1 MLQRNPAINGY
12 LTETNRKMRKKFINV
27 GVETEKD
34 KDYYNYFST
43 RNKDNYLK
51 FPNIK
56 IYNGTQT
63 KYNPNLI
70 SNIAKNIYFNTEL
83 TESENDIPKIRSK
96 INKDKNKNFFSN
108 SVKKCNNCFNSLRNN
123 CLEDVDNSNLVV
135 SSIKT
140 PKLNILDTN
149 NISNINN
156 IYSKKDFV
164 KNYINSSNEKTDNNN
179 RTSILIKKIKNSE
192 SNISLNED
200 EKNTILNLLMKKTT
214 IKIKNKTEPKQ
225 KKLKPKHK
233 DEFKEFLK
241 EILKQH
247 KDKNLNRVKKK
258 IDINMLLNNKHI
270 KSHNNINIAKKY
282 NSNFN
287 EKNSKKMKTCFN
299 DYKKQHRNIMLRNE
313 FLNSQLNHK
322 NYGMLTEEL
331 KDKKRNIYDIY
342 RFKRNKKIMNKVEE
356 ELINLENKIK
366 KSFDIYKKNID
377 DEPNN
382 FL

>member
-1 MLQRNPAINGY
+1 MFQRNPAINGY
-12 LTETNRKMRKKFINV
+12 LTETNRKMRRKLINV

-56 IYNGTQT
+56 IYNGSQT
-63 KYNPNLI
+63 KYN
-70 SNIAKNIYFNTEL
+70 TEL
-83 TESENDIPKIRSK
+83 IESENDVPKISSK

-108 SVKKCNNCFNSLRNN
+108 YVKKCNNCFNSLRNN
-123 CLEDVDNSNLVV
+123 CLDGVDNSNLVF
-135 SSIKT
+135 SSIKS

-164 KNYINSSNEKTDNNN
+164 KNYIKSSNEKTNN
-179 RTSILIKKIKNSE
+179 RTYILIKKIKNSE
-192 SNISLNED
+192 SNVSLNED

-225 KKLKPKHK
+225 KKLKPKRK

-241 EILKQH
+241 EILKQY

-270 KSHNNINIAKKY
+270 KSHNTINIDRKY
-282 NSNFN
+282 NVNFN

-299 DYKKQHRNIMLRNE
+299 DYKKQHRNIILRNE
-313 FLNSQLNHK
+313 FLNSQLNKK

-342 RFKRNKKIMNKVEE
+342 RFKIKKKAMNKVEE
-356 ELINLENKIK
+356 ELINLEKKIK

>member
-1 MLQRNPAINGY
+1 MFQGNPAINGY
-12 LTETNRKMRKKFINV
+12 LTETNRKMRKKLINV

-83 TESENDIPKIRSK
+83 TESENDIPKISSK

-123 CLEDVDNSNLVV
+123 CIDDADNSNLVV
-135 SSIKT
+135 SSKKS

-164 KNYINSSNEKTDNNN
+164 KNYINS
-179 RTSILIKKIKNSE
+179 
-192 SNISLNED
+192 
-200 EKNTILNLLMKKTT
+200 
-214 IKIKNKTEPKQ
+214 
-225 KKLKPKHK
+225 
-233 DEFKEFLK
+233 
-241 EILKQH
+241 
-247 KDKNLNRVKKK
+247 
-258 IDINMLLNNKHI
+258 
-270 KSHNNINIAKKY
+270 
-282 NSNFN
+282 
-287 EKNSKKMKTCFN
+287 
-299 DYKKQHRNIMLRNE
+299 
-313 FLNSQLNHK
+313 
-322 NYGMLTEEL
+322 
-331 KDKKRNIYDIY
+331 
-342 RFKRNKKIMNKVEE
+342 
-356 ELINLENKIK
+356 
-366 KSFDIYKKNID
+366 
-377 DEPNN
+377 
-382 FL
+382 